1 MAVTFMGIKCR
12 LCKGEVNGNLA
23 FCDHCGYPLPVFDPS
38 AKKIIFFS
46 GLTLFLAMMA
56 LCSVWGLGK
65 LRASNSQPALGVSA
79 VSGKQSY
86 KEIPVATRCSADS
99 LYISYR
105 GNRTAADGGNKGKMI
120 QVSGS
125 ISGTGSDALNGPY
138 IVLGGHGLRDGV
150 QCFFA
155 EGESLRL
162 TDTNTGTI
170 LTVKGRVV
178 GKGTCV
184 VLQDCRLP

>member
-1 MAVTFMGIKCR
+1 
-12 LCKGEVNGNLA
+12 
-23 FCDHCGYPLPVFDPS
+23 
-38 AKKIIFFS
+38 
-46 GLTLFLAMMA
+46 MMA

-65 LRASNSQPALGVSA
+65 LRASNSQPAPVDSA
-79 VSGKQSY
+79 LSGKQSY

-105 GNRTAADGGNKGKMI
+105 GNRTAADGSYKGKMI

-125 ISGTGSDALNGPY
+125 VSETGTDALNGPY
-138 IVLGGHGLRDGV
+138 IVLGGRGLRDGV

-155 EGESLRL
+155 EGEGSRL
-162 TDTNTGTI
+162 TDANVGTI

-178 GKGTCV
+178 GKGTSV